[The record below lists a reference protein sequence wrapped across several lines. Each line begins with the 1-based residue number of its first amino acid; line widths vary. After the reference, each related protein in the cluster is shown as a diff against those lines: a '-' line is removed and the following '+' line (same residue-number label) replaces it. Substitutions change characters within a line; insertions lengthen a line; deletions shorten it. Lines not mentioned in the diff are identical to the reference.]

1 MHTLIL
7 ASGSP
12 RRRELLERAGFLF
25 SVHSIQISEIPNK
38 NLSLPKQIEDL
49 AKQKAYAL
57 VESDM
62 YPKLHTN
69 LVLSGDTLVVLDG
82 EVLGKPLDLDQS
94 REFLEKL
101 SGRKHSVIT
110 AICFLEPSQKREVV
124 AHEESFVHFRKLT
137 EQQISSYVASGDG
150 LDKAGAYGIQTLA
163 EGFIEKIEGNID
175 NVMGLSVSLVEKILK
190 ENNWHVD
197 RRKS

>member
-12 RRRELLERAGFLF
+12 RRKELLERAGFLF

-38 NLSLPKQIEDL
+38 NLSLASQIEDL
-49 AKQKAYAL
+49 ARQKAYAL
-57 VESDM
+57 VESDK
-62 YPKLHTN
+62 YPKSPHN
-69 LVLSGDTLVVLDG
+69 LVLSADTLVVLDG
-82 EVLGKPLDLDQS
+82 EVLGKPKDLEQS
-94 REFLEKL
+94 REYLVKL

-110 AICFLEPSQKREVV
+110 AICVLEPERNREICV
-124 AHEESFVHFRKLT
+124 HEESYVHFRELT
-137 EQQISSYVASGDG
+137 NKQITSYVASGDG
-150 LDKAGAYGIQTLA
+150 LDKAGAYGIQTLE
-163 EGFIEKIEGNID
+163 EGFIDRIEGNID
-175 NVMGLSVSLVEKILK
+175 NVMGLSIGLVEQILR

>member
-12 RRRELLERAGFLF
+12 RRKELLERAGFLF

-38 NLSLPKQIEDL
+38 NLSLHEQIEDL
-49 AKQKAYAL
+49 ARQKAFAL
-57 VESDM
+57 VQSHN
-62 YPKLHTN
+62 YPKLPKN
-69 LVLSGDTLVVLDG
+69 LILSSDTMVAIGDQ
-82 EVLGKPLDLDQS
+82 VLGKPKDLDQS
-94 REFLEKL
+94 RQYLEML
-101 SGRKHSVIT
+101 SGQRHSVIT
-110 AICFLEPSQKREVV
+110 AICIVSPSEKREVV
-124 AHEESFVHFRKLT
+124 AHEESFVYFRKLS
-137 EQQISSYVASGDG
+137 EEQISSYVASGDG

-163 EGFIEKIEGNID
+163 DGFIERIEGNID
-175 NVMGLSVSLVEKILK
+175 NVMGLSIELVEKTLK

>member
-38 NLSLPKQIEDL
+38 NLSLAEQIKDL
-49 AKQKAYAL
+49 ARQKAYAL
-57 VESDM
+57 VESDK
-62 YPKLHTN
+62 YPKSRNN

-82 EVLGKPLDLDQS
+82 EVLGKPKDLGQS
-94 REFLEKL
+94 REFLERL

-110 AICFLEPSQKREVV
+110 AICLMEPEEKREVV
-124 AHEESFVHFRKLT
+124 AHEESFVYFRKLT
-137 EQQISSYVASGDG
+137 EQQISSYVSSGDG
-150 LDKAGAYGIQTLA
+150 MDKAGAYGIQTLA
-163 EGFIEKIEGNID
+163 EGFIDHIEGNVD
-175 NVMGLSVSLVEKILK
+175 NVMGLSIGLVEKILK

>member
-38 NLSLPKQIEDL
+38 NLSLSDQIEDL
-49 AKQKAYAL
+49 ARQKAYAL
-57 VESDM
+57 VESDK
-62 YPKLHTN
+62 YPKSHNN
-69 LVLSGDTLVVLDG
+69 LILSGDTLVVLDG
-82 EVLGKPLDLDQS
+82 QVLGKPKDLGQS
-94 REFLEKL
+94 REFLERL

-110 AICFLEPSQKREVV
+110 AICLMAPEEKREVI
-124 AHEESFVHFRKLT
+124 AHEESFVYFRKLT

-150 LDKAGAYGIQTLA
+150 MDKAGAYGIQTLA
-163 EGFIEKIEGNID
+163 EGFIDHIEGNID
-175 NVMGLSVSLVEKILK
+175 NVMGLSVGLVEKILK

>member
-38 NLSLPKQIEDL
+38 NLSLPEQIEDL
-49 AKQKAYAL
+49 ARQKAYAL

-62 YPKLHTN
+62 CPKLDTN
-69 LVLSGDTLVVLDG
+69 LVLSGDTLVVLNG
-82 EVLGKPLDLDQS
+82 EVLGKPQDLDQS
-94 REFLEKL
+94 REFLERL

-124 AHEESFVHFRKLT
+124 AHEESFVYFRKLT
-137 EQQISSYVASGDG
+137 EKQISGYVASGDG

-163 EGFIEKIEGNID
+163 DGFIEKIDGNID
-175 NVMGLSVSLVEKILK
+175 NVMGLSISLVEKLLK
-190 ENNWHVD
+190 ENNWHVN

>member
-38 NLSLPKQIEDL
+38 NLSLPEQIEDL
-49 AKQKAYAL
+49 ARQKAYAL

-62 YPKLHTN
+62 CPKLDTN
-69 LVLSGDTLVVLDG
+69 LVLSGDTLVVLNG
-82 EVLGKPLDLDQS
+82 EVLGKPQDLDQS
-94 REFLEKL
+94 REFLERL

-124 AHEESFVHFRKLT
+124 AHEESFVYFRKLT
-137 EQQISSYVASGDG
+137 EKQIFGYVASGDG

-163 EGFIEKIEGNID
+163 DGFIEKIDGNID
-175 NVMGLSVSLVEKILK
+175 NVMGLSISLVEKLLK
-190 ENNWHVD
+190 ENNWHVN

>member
-38 NLSLPKQIEDL
+38 NLSLSAQIEDL
-49 AKQKAYAL
+49 ARQKAHAL
-57 VESDM
+57 VESDK
-62 YPKLHTN
+62 YPKLHNN

-82 EVLGKPLDLDQS
+82 EVLGKPKDLVQS
-94 REFLEKL
+94 REFLERL

-110 AICFLEPSQKREVV
+110 AICFLEPGKKREVL
-124 AHEESFVHFRKLT
+124 AHEESYVYFKKLT

-163 EGFIEKIEGNID
+163 EGFIDHIDGNID
-175 NVMGLSVSLVEKILK
+175 NVMGLSVGLVEKILK

>member
-1 MHTLIL
+1 MHTFIL
-7 ASGSP
+7 ASESP

-38 NLSLPKQIEDL
+38 NLSLHAQIEDL
-49 AKQKAYAL
+49 ARQKAHAL
-57 VESDM
+57 VESVK
-62 YPKLHTN
+62 YPKSQNN
-69 LVLSGDTLVVLDG
+69 LVLSGDTLVAIDG
-82 EVLGKPLDLDQS
+82 EVLGKPKDLEQS
-94 REFLEKL
+94 RVFLEKL

-110 AICFLEPSQKREVV
+110 AICLLAPEEGHEVV
-124 AHEESFVHFRKLT
+124 AHEESFVYFNRLS
-137 EQQISSYVASGDG
+137 EEQISRYVASRDG

-163 EGFIEKIEGNID
+163 DGFIDRIEGNID

>member
-25 SVHSIQISEIPNK
+25 SVHSIQISEIPNE
-38 NLSLPKQIEDL
+38 NLSLSKQIEDL
-49 AKQKAYAL
+49 ARQKAYAL
-57 VESDM
+57 VESDK
-62 YPKLHTN
+62 YPKSENN

-82 EVLGKPLDLDQS
+82 QVLGKPQDLDQS
-94 REFLEKL
+94 REFLERL

-110 AICFLEPSQKREVV
+110 AICFLEPSKNREVI

-137 EQQISSYVASGDG
+137 EQQISSYVASADG

-163 EGFIEKIEGNID
+163 DGFIEKIDGNID
-175 NVMGLSVSLVEKILK
+175 NVMGLSVSLVEKLLK